1 MYTKLHARLWIRLQG
16 DIESYAAMSPKDL
29 TDRFEHISGSE
40 QHRKQYH
47 ELEQQKLKAEE
58 QTSFLF
64 SKRKTVTQE
73 KKQKKEQKDEAEKH
87 VRMQQELV
95 SHDSSVCSARMLV
108 HARRRPKPGQR
119 TCDEMLES
127 QLCVQTFALTFFC
140 NCNCQGK

>member
-1 MYTKLHARLWIRLQG
+1 MLQG

-40 QHRKQYH
+40 TYRKEYH
-47 ELEQQKLKAEE
+47 QLEQQKLKAEE

-64 SKRKTVTQE
+64 SKRKNVTQE

-95 SHDSSVCSARMLV
+95 SFYNIDKIQPWFAALHLLSRLLQSNMLIISSFV
-108 HARRRPKPGQR
+108 H
-119 TCDEMLES
+119 
-127 QLCVQTFALTFFC
+127 
-140 NCNCQGK
+140 